1 MTVVTKHAKTHM
13 NTEKTSVNVV
23 DAYGHW
29 LANCPATWNDAA
41 LESAHRQLIDT
52 IAVML
57 PGAREPSVRFT
68 LKTVSAWGSDSG
80 ANIVGDSRPLPAPW
94 AALVNGTAAHALDF
108 DDNFDPSKAH
118 ASAVLYPAILAI
130 ADIAGSSGME
140 VLDAYI
146 TGLQIMGRIGQGVNP
161 VHRNRGWHATATVGV
176 FGTTAA
182 CARLLKL
189 DASKCSHALSLASSM
204 SSGFMS
210 QFGTMA
216 KSLHA
221 GLAAKGGVLAASLAK
236 QGMEAGKHTLD
247 GPTGM
252 NTLMVGP
259 DRDLLKQQLTGAEHG
274 QTLSFE
280 VDSIG
285 DPLHITEYGFR
296 VKRFPNCGSAHRAMD
311 ILLDII
317 QTHDLQSGQ
326 IEKVDVYAPKSHLD
340 NLFYHNPVSGLEA
353 KFSMQYALACLIE
366 TGYCKLQDFT
376 DDAVARPAIR
386 SHFDKIK
393 LHPVDQ
399 LESVCPTRLLV
410 YSHNKKY
417 ELSASMPKGSLRA
430 PFTTAQYWEKFEAC
444 VSGLLSPAQIARLR
458 QALLDF
464 PQLLRAADMSGHY
477 AVEFIENVD
486 TGRSKQAH
494 A

>member
-1 MTVVTKHAKTHM
+1 MKET
-13 NTEKTSVNVV
+13 NTSKNVIE
-23 DAYGHW
+23 AYGEW
-29 LANCPATWNDAA
+29 LAGCPSNWNDAA
-41 LESAHRQLIDT
+41 LDSAHRQLIDT
-52 IAVML
+52 IAVMI
-57 PGAREPSVRFT
+57 PGALEPSAQIA
-68 LKTVSAWGSDSG
+68 LQTVLAWSNNTDKA
-80 ANIVGDSRPLPAPW
+80 ANVAGTTQSLAPPW

-108 DDNFDPSKAH
+108 DDNYDPSKAH
-118 ASAVLYPAILAI
+118 ASAVLYPAILAV
-130 ADIAGSSGME
+130 ADIQGCSGKD

-146 TGLQIMGRIGQGVNP
+146 TGLQIMGRVGQGVNP

-176 FGTTAA
+176 FGTAAA

-189 DASKCSHALSLASSM
+189 DAVKSAHALSLASSM

-221 GLAAKGGVLAASLAK
+221 GLAAKGGIIAASLAS

-259 DRDLLKQQLTGAEHG
+259 DREQLRLQLTGAEHG

-280 VDSIG
+280 VDHIG
-285 DPLHITEYGFR
+285 QPLHITEYGFR

-311 ILLDII
+311 ILLDIL
-317 QTHDLQSGQ
+317 QTHGLAADQ
-326 IEKVDVYAPKSHLD
+326 IEKILVYAPKSHLD

-353 KFSMQYALACLIE
+353 KFSMQYALACLLQ

-376 DDAVARPAIR
+376 DEAVARAEIR
-386 SHFDKIK
+386 SHFGKIE

-399 LESVCPTRLLV
+399 LESVYPTRLV
-410 YSHNKKY
+410 VHSGSNQY
-417 ELSASMPKGSLRA
+417 ELSASMPKGSLSA
-430 PFTTAQYWEKFEAC
+430 PFTTAQYWEKFDAC
-444 VSGLLSPAQIARLR
+444 VSGLLPHAQITDLKTM
-458 QALLDF
+458 LDQF
-464 PQLLRAADMSGHY
+464 QQLSLASDMTRHF
-477 AVEFIENVD
+477 AVDFTQPNPAESH
-486 TGRSKQAH
+486 TKSH